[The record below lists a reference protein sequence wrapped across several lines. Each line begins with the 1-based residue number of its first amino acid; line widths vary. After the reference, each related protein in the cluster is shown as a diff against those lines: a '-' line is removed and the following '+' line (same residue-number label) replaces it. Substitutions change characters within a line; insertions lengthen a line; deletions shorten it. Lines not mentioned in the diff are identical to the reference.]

1 MAKVDLSSMALSDVS
16 LIRLVTKGSVKKE
29 YLFTSS
35 TDFEAE
41 EVIQEGEEKPLIIKG
56 VLRANKP
63 AKDTLLGH
71 DIKLIDNLFTP
82 EVLCLLQ
89 GGEIEAGEDGK
100 FKKYLPPI
108 VGEDVV
114 KEKFDMEIYS
124 AIIENDGETGDYL
137 KTTYYNCIGQNKPV
151 SFKDDEYFTAEY
163 GIQSRPANGERPY
176 DFEIV
181 TGLPQ

>member
-16 LIRLVTKGSVKKE
+16 KIRLVTKDGTNRE
-29 YLFTSS
+29 YIFDSS
-35 TDFEAE
+35 TDFEAN

-63 AKDTLLGH
+63 AEDTLLGH
-71 DIKLIDNLFTP
+71 DIKLLDSLFTP

-89 GGEIEAGEDGK
+89 GGEIEVGENGK
-100 FKKYLPPI
+100 FKKYLPPR
-108 VGEDVV
+108 VGEKVTKV
-114 KEKFDMEIYS
+114 KFDTEIYS
-124 AIIENDGETGDYL
+124 AIVENDGETGDYL
-137 KTTYYNCIGQNKPV
+137 KTVYYNCIGQNKPV
-151 SFKDDEYFTAEY
+151 SFKDDEYFVAEY

>member
-1 MAKVDLSSMALSDVS
+1 MAKVNLSSMALSDVS
-16 LIRLVTKGSVKKE
+16 MIRLVTKDGAEKE
-29 YLFTSS
+29 YIFTSS

-71 DIKLIDNLFTP
+71 DIKLIDSLFTP

-100 FKKYLPPI
+100 FKKYHPPI

-114 KEKFDMEIYS
+114 KTKFDMEIYS
-124 AIIENDGETGDYL
+124 AIVENDGETGD
-137 KTTYYNCIGQNKPV
+137 
-151 SFKDDEYFTAEY
+151 
-163 GIQSRPANGERPY
+163 
-176 DFEIV
+176 
-181 TGLPQ
+181 